1 MWFLRV
7 CHQVPHNRDDNLGL
21 LSFVLFNSTSQ
32 SYVFKYDNTVSGDF
46 KGFLCLLVAMSWM
59 ESASFAVEYYSV
71 NIPVCMPVC
80 ASSPNP
86 LLPLSSSSLALRIVF
101 RPWPSRCSGFETVGI
116 LRCEDVSPTTNP
128 QPEGPMCLSLHG
140 ITLEICPTWVAL
152 PAATLSVAWLST
164 FLVHARSH
172 TRLNKG
178 RFTHSMPFP
187 CRAVPLR
194 V

>member
-21 LSFVLFNSTSQ
+21 LSLVLFISTSQ
-32 SYVFKYDNTVSGDF
+32 SYVFKYDNTVNVDF
-46 KGFLCLLVAMSWM
+46 KGLLCLLVAMSWM

-80 ASSPNP
+80 ASSPN

-116 LRCEDVSPTTNP
+116 LRCEDDSPTTNP
-128 QPEGPMCLSLHG
+128 QPEGPVCLSLLASRSKYVRHG
-140 ITLEICPTWVAL
+140 WPYRQLRCRWHGFPLFWCTQGPT
-152 PAATLSVAWLST
+152 P
-164 FLVHARSH
+164 
-172 TRLNKG
+172 G
-178 RFTHSMPFP
+178 
-187 CRAVPLR
+187 
-194 V
+194 